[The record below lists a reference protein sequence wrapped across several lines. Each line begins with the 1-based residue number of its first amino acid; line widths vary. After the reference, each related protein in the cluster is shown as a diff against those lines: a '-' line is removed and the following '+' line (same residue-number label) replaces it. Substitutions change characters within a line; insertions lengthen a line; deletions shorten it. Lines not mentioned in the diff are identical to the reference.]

1 MEGFR
6 EASTAR
12 ARTLAAMPPEVIRKT
27 RLTQDDVETLVVRPL
42 RRSKM
47 RCVMLSPAHPYSK
60 RPLAS

>member
-1 MEGFR
+1 
-6 EASTAR
+6 
-12 ARTLAAMPPEVIRKT
+12 MPPEVIRKT
-27 RLTQDDVETLVVRPL
+27 RLTQDDVETLVVRQL